1 MCGLPRTAARLGC
14 SFIQEEMGWTDGGL
28 GACGWGGRRKETRG
42 RGGIRAAHGRT
53 HGADGGAR
61 ARRSTRQGPPPPG
74 RVPECAFSCGAGPSG
89 GDARIVTAA
98 RCGTAT
104 CARVAFRDADGIIFL
119 FIYLFIIY
127 FGRRGGWNGLDWIS
141 ASRSHWQVVAG
152 ELGNRSID
160 G

>member
-1 MCGLPRTAARLGC
+1 VVCRGPQLGLAAHLYRRRWDGRT
-14 SFIQEEMGWTDGGL
+14 
-28 GACGWGGRRKETRG
+28 GAWVPVAGVDGGRR